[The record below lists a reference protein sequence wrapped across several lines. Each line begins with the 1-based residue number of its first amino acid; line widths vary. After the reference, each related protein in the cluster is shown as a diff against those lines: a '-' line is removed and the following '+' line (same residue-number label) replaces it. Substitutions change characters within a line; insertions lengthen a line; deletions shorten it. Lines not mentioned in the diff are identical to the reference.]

1 MPLHSRAQLPRAATT
16 VLSISAVT
24 LCATVVPTAYATPA
38 ADNVVISE
46 VYGGG
51 GNKGAE
57 LTNDFVE
64 LYNPT
69 SAPISLDGW
78 AVQYLSSKATQANHT
93 IALTGSIPAGGHYL
107 IQGAKGSGGSTSFS
121 SDLQADSLA
130 MSGSSGSIVL
140 TNNTDTWAEGSAAVD
155 IVGYG
160 STKVA
165 EGASAPG
172 TSNADSV
179 SRNAAGTD
187 SDNNAADFT
196 KGLPTPQF
204 TGGDAT
210 TQPSNPGG
218 DGGDGGTDPGNP
230 TDPTP
235 GDKTP
240 IDTIQGTGDA
250 SPLLDKTVTTTGWVT
265 ANYPEGGL
273 NGFVIQMGGTGTAA
287 RAAGEASQAIFIYSR
302 DQHPSALDK
311 CVVVT
316 GKVGEFKT
324 STQLAAS
331 TIKESDNPAVDCGEK
346 PRPITD
352 AIPTD
357 TAQREANEHMLFQ
370 PSGDYTVTNNYE
382 LSSYGSV
389 DLVAGDK
396 PLYQATQMVAP
407 GPDAVAYEENN
418 KRQVITLDDGSTRN
432 YFTNDQAK
440 EVPLPYLS
448 SAEGIK
454 SLRTGDVVH
463 FQQPAVLSFNFDK
476 WGLQPTGE
484 ITGATGRGA
493 LPIEWADS
501 RPAEVN
507 GPENVGGDLSLASFN
522 VLNYFTDLGKD
533 EPGCKA
539 YRDRVG
545 NPVTTDYC
553 TVRGAYTEQAFH
565 DQQAK
570 IVRAINTL
578 NVSVLGLEE
587 IENSAKFGHD
597 RDASLGNLVDAL
609 NAAGGNWKYVPS
621 PASLPGSED
630 VIRTAFIYN
639 PDKVSPVGES
649 RILDHEAFT
658 DIARQPLAQ
667 EFQVAGAGRMVAVVN
682 HFKSKGSVARGDADT
697 GDGQGNNARLRKEMS
712 VQLTQWL
719 KEQKDW
725 AELPQFVMGDL
736 NSYAKE
742 DALRV
747 LEDAGFSNVEDRF
760 DAGSSYQYAGRVG
773 SLDHVL
779 GNAAAM
785 KLVTGADVWDINS
798 DEATSF
804 EYSRRNYNVVDFYAP
819 DVFRGSDHD
828 PIKVGLTAPAPQ
840 GGGDGNGNGDGGS
853 GGNGNGGDTGQPGQP
868 GAGGSTGSGGSGGSG
883 GTGGGSNG
891 GSTGGV
897 MGSVQS
903 AWDSITA
910 LPRPARAAVIGG
922 IIGAFLGG
930 AALGGLLGGIFGFG
944 ANREFFSFLDR
955 WF

>member
-1 MPLHSRAQLPRAATT
+1 
-16 VLSISAVT
+16 
-24 LCATVVPTAYATPA
+24 
-38 ADNVVISE
+38 
-46 VYGGG
+46 
-51 GNKGAE
+51 
-57 LTNDFVE
+57 
-64 LYNPT
+64 
-69 SAPISLDGW
+69 
-78 AVQYLSSKATQANHT
+78 
-93 IALTGSIPAGGHYL
+93 
-107 IQGAKGSGGSTSFS
+107 
-121 SDLQADSLA
+121 
-130 MSGSSGSIVL
+130 
-140 TNNTDTWAEGSAAVD
+140 
-155 IVGYG
+155 
-160 STKVA
+160 
-165 EGASAPG
+165 
-172 TSNADSV
+172 
-179 SRNAAGTD
+179 
-187 SDNNAADFT
+187 
-196 KGLPTPQF
+196 
-204 TGGDAT
+204 
-210 TQPSNPGG
+210 
-218 DGGDGGTDPGNP
+218 
-230 TDPTP
+230 
-235 GDKTP
+235 
-240 IDTIQGTGDA
+240 
-250 SPLLDKTVTTTGWVT
+250 
-265 ANYPEGGL
+265 
-273 NGFVIQMGGTGTAA
+273 MGGTGTAA
-287 RAAGEASQAIFIYSR
+287 RAAGQASQAIFIYSR

-357 TAQREANEHMLFQ
+357 PAQREANEHMLFQ

-418 KRQVITLDDGSTRN
+418 KRQVNTLDDGSTRN
-432 YFTNDQAK
+432 YFTSDQAK
-440 EVPLPYLS
+440 DVPLPYLS

-539 YRDRVG
+539 YRDRDG

-597 RDASLGNLVDAL
+597 RDASLRNLVDAL

-639 PDKVSPVGES
+639 PDKLSPVGQS

-736 NSYAKE
+736 NSYARE

-819 DVFRGSDHD
+819 DVFRSSDHD
-828 PIKVGLTAPAPQ
+828 PIKVGLTAPTAQ
-840 GGGDGNGNGDGGS
+840 GSDGGDGHGDGGS

-868 GAGGSTGSGGSGGSG
+868 GTGGSNGSGGSG

-897 MGSVQS
+897 TGSVQS
-903 AWDSITA
+903 AWEFHHIPAAACPRGSDRWNHRSIPRRCSSRWSPWRALRLRCEPRVFLVSRPLVLAVEVLSAGLHDTA
-910 LPRPARAAVIGG
+910 LVAAHEPVD
-922 IIGAFLGG
+922 A
-930 AALGGLLGGIFGFG
+930 LLGGTVRPVIGVHLL
-944 ANREFFSFLDR
+944 ARRLLDR
-955 WF
+955 VITDGLRCLDGLLNLLLGQGFEYRVLSLVCVCCPQARVAVRLQLELDGVGVSTGVVVIGKPQRSLQVLDVVAELVGGHIHL